1 MENQY
6 LRDNVVLIS
15 IKVLLGLCILGYMS
29 SLLSTSEEN
38 HLIPEDEQETNSST
52 LIEMEST
59 VTSIEEIILQP
70 HCKPLSMQITLQI
83 IIMETFRCHPDD
95 IEKDIIMET
104 FRCHPDD
111 IEKETQKSTSIWKR
125 IRKNRPKPKKSETT
139 ESMVIYIAVGLLLV
153 SLGAALLEVFKN
165 VNQPTVKTKPA
176 LNRSC
181 SLADLTVMRHNRKEL
196 MRRDSMLEGS
206 SLEAR
211 NASKQLG
218 RPSLYRRCSFPV
230 GPGDRRRNSNT
241 GSFEPEFHGSRSLSR
256 KTSVDVEGSFFP
268 TQHRHTHIRL
278 LHRH

>member
-29 SLLSTSEEN
+29 SLLSTSDDDHYTRDDQEEIN
-38 HLIPEDEQETNSST
+38 STTIAEIETN
-52 LIEMEST
+52 IAP
-59 VTSIEEIILQP
+59 IEEIILQP
-70 HCKPLSMQITLQI
+70 HCKPSSMQTTLQI
-83 IIMETFRCHPDD
+83 IIVETFRCHPEDV
-95 IEKDIIMET
+95 
-104 FRCHPDD
+104 
-111 IEKETQKSTSIWKR
+111 EKETQKSVSIWKK
-125 IRKNRPKPKKSETT
+125 IRKTQRSKPKKSETT

-165 VNQPTVKTKPA
+165 VNQPTIKTKPA

-218 RPSLYRRCSFPV
+218 RKV
-230 GPGDRRRNSNT
+230 
-241 GSFEPEFHGSRSLSR
+241 SRPLL
-256 KTSVDVEGSFFP
+256 
-268 TQHRHTHIRL
+268 RL
-278 LHRH
+278 E

>member
-83 IIMETFRCHPDD
+83 
-95 IEKDIIMET
+95 IIMET

-218 RPSLYRRCSFPV
+218 RKV
-230 GPGDRRRNSNT
+230 
-241 GSFEPEFHGSRSLSR
+241 SRPLL
-256 KTSVDVEGSFFP
+256 
-268 TQHRHTHIRL
+268 RL
-278 LHRH
+278 E